1 MSKEQLDAVKDQ
13 LLSEDN
19 AEIREKI
26 SSVYLEDPERGAEM
40 IIAFASDKGLKL
52 NATADEVVNQL
63 EKIDDDEDM
72 ELTPEMLASVAG
84 GHRRRGRLHV
94 QTKGFFALST
104 SNGAAGGAG

>member
-1 MSKEQLDAVKDQ
+1 MTNEQLDAVKDQ
-13 LLSEDN
+13 LLSEEN

-52 NATADEVVNQL
+52 DATADEVVNQL

-84 GHRRRGRLHV
+84 GRMRRSRLHI
-94 QTKGFFALST
+94 QTKGLFALST
-104 SNGAAGGAG
+104 NGGAAGGAG